1 MKKRSFAVMLLV
13 LCLLAALM
21 PTAALAAG
29 DTQFSD
35 VAADAWYA
43 PGVAWAAN
51 GGITGGVGG
60 GLFAPDRVTTRGE
73 AVTFLYKAM
82 GSPADKA
89 DSNPFTDVSDSD
101 WFYAP
106 VMWAVKAGVT
116 AGVSADKF
124 GINEPCTR
132 EQFVTFLY
140 KAVGAPSVEGIENPF
155 MDVEDTWYTAPVL
168 WAYEAGV
175 TSGKSWTISIPSYG
189 IFGVGDP
196 LTRAQTV
203 TFLYANDTKYALVH
217 NYDDLVAAVNDTE
230 PRIKLASDFS
240 CEGEETAYILIDYP
254 VVLDGNDAHIDF
266 GFEITTGGVT
276 VKNFN
281 ITTSAWGKAVCKNG
295 KPNAEGQMTRGDCI
309 AIEIH
314 NTTDEPVIIENN
326 TIVHDVFLN
335 NNSSIY
341 LADGTLAHV
350 IDNNIT
356 TENKSNASFERG
368 GIYIGSGTRGK
379 VIGNTI
385 DSAKTAMPMSPL
397 GLTANLDKMTEAV
410 EMPAI
415 EIKDNTCES
424 IYVTKMYTNG
434 VLFGEDGYIK
444 EDDSDFGAREAL
456 EQFLGDLAAN
466 NSFAVKE
473 GQLPADE
480 NVYVV
485 SRLDLIYAGTPL
497 KQASNYFEIIDGKLV
512 EKAMDIPEKVET
524 VKNYAELAASV
535 AKKSPSIK
543 LASDFSCE
551 GEETAYILID
561 YPVVLDGNDAH
572 IDFGFEI
579 TTGGVTVKNFNI
591 TTSAWGKAVC
601 KNGKP
606 NAEGQMTRGD
616 CIAIEIHN
624 TTDEPVIIENNTIV
638 HDVFLNNNSSIYLA
652 DGTLAHVIDNNIT
665 TENKSNASFER
676 GGIYIGSGTRGKVIG
691 NTIDSAKTAMPMSP
705 LGLTANLDKMTE
717 AVEMPAIEIKDNTCE
732 SIYVTKMYTNG
743 VLFGEDG
750 YIKEDDSD
758 FGAREA
764 LEQFLGDLAANN
776 TFAVKEGQLPAD
788 ENVYVVSRL
797 DLIYAGTPLKQ
808 ASNYFE
814 IIDGKLTEKAAG

>member
-116 AGVSADKF
+116 AGVSADQF
-124 GINEPCTR
+124 GVSEPCTR

-140 KAVGAPSVEGIENPF
+140 KAVGSPSAEGIENPF

-175 TSGKSWTISIPSYG
+175 TNGKFWTITIPSSG
-189 IFGVGDP
+189 IFGVGAP

-203 TFLYANDTKYALVH
+203 TFLYANDMKYALVH
-217 NYDDLVAAVNDTE
+217 NYADLVAAVNDTE

-240 CEGEETAYILIDYP
+240 IEGEETAAIVIDYP
-254 VVLDGNDAHIDF
+254 VVLDGNGANIDF
-266 GFEITTGGVT
+266 GFEILTGGVT

-281 ITTSAWGKAVCKNG
+281 ITTSTWGKAVCKNG
-295 KPNAEGQMTRGDCI
+295 KDDGNGNMTKGDCI

-314 NTTDEPVIIENN
+314 NNTDEPVIIENN

-335 NNSSIY
+335 NNSSVY
-341 LADGTLAHV
+341 LADGALAYV

-379 VIGNTI
+379 IIGNTI

-397 GLTANLDKMTEAV
+397 GLTANLDKMSGPIAMPSIEIKNNTCESIYVTKMYTNGVLFGEDGYIKFDSKDYGAREALESYLVALSKNNTFNIKYDLLPEDENVYVVSRLDLIYQGVKLKDASNYFEIIGSRLTEKPVDLPEKVEIVKNYAELAASVAKKSPSIKLSDDFSCEGEETAYILIDSPMVIDGNGANIDFGFEIVTGGVTVKNFNITTSTWGKAVCKNGKDDGNGNMTKGDCIAIEIHNKTDDPVIIENNTIVHDVFLNNNSSVYLADGTLAYVLNNSITTENKSNAAFERGGIYIGSGTCGKIIGNTIDSAKTAMPMSPLGLTENLDKMTGAV

-415 EIKDNTCES
+415 EIKDNSCES

-444 EDDSDFGAREAL
+444 EDDTDFGAREAL

-485 SRLDLIYAGTPL
+485 SRLDLIYQGVKL
-497 KQASNYFEIIDGKLV
+497 KD
-512 EKAMDIPEKVET
+512 
-524 VKNYAELAASV
+524 
-535 AKKSPSIK
+535 
-543 LASDFSCE
+543 
-551 GEETAYILID
+551 
-561 YPVVLDGNDAH
+561 
-572 IDFGFEI
+572 
-579 TTGGVTVKNFNI
+579 
-591 TTSAWGKAVC
+591 
-601 KNGKP
+601 
-606 NAEGQMTRGD
+606 
-616 CIAIEIHN
+616 
-624 TTDEPVIIENNTIV
+624 
-638 HDVFLNNNSSIYLA
+638 
-652 DGTLAHVIDNNIT
+652 
-665 TENKSNASFER
+665 
-676 GGIYIGSGTRGKVIG
+676 
-691 NTIDSAKTAMPMSP
+691 
-705 LGLTANLDKMTE
+705 
-717 AVEMPAIEIKDNTCE
+717 
-732 SIYVTKMYTNG
+732 
-743 VLFGEDG
+743 
-750 YIKEDDSD
+750 
-758 FGAREA
+758 
-764 LEQFLGDLAANN
+764 
-776 TFAVKEGQLPAD
+776 
-788 ENVYVVSRL
+788 
-797 DLIYAGTPLKQ
+797 